1 MADDGSA
8 GGAGALRGQLSDLRS
23 LLVLSMLLTRQDN
36 EAEILH
42 LVASAVESLGPWW
55 TERIFLDGHWAEVR
69 VPEHEPA
76 GPGFPDGR
84 WTEQAGP
91 LRAGRR
97 ALVVGLLD
105 VNPARPVWVPG
116 GRGQPGAA

>member
-23 LLVLSMLLTRQDN
+23 LLVLFMLLTRQDD

-42 LVASAVESLGPWW
+42 LVASAVESLGAWW
-55 TERIFLDGHWAEVR
+55 PERIFLDGHWAEVR
-69 VPEHEPA
+69 VPEHERR
-76 GPGFPDGR
+76 PGLARRPVD
-84 WTEQAGP
+84 
-91 LRAGRR
+91 RAGRAATAGR
-97 ALVVGLLD
+97 RPLVLGLLD
-105 VNPARPVWVPG
+105 VDPARPVWLPG